1 MRSHFHFFVMIK
13 IITVIAVSTS
23 FWKKLSV
30 YYFVAR
36 ILEAERFSDH
46 IMAWEDYTNCTN

>member
-1 MRSHFHFFVMIK
+1 MHSHFHFFVMIK